1 MALSTYRDSGTEAKY
16 KLSGAPTTRRGLQG
30 GAPRRVRD
38 PLGARRQ
45 AGAAAE
51 KAFGPALRPLT
62 GVVTEAL
69 QVYRTVRAGPR

>member
-1 MALSTYRDSGTEAKY
+1 M
-16 KLSGAPTTRRGLQG
+16 
-30 GAPRRVRD
+30 RVRD

-51 KAFGPALRPLT
+51 KAFSPALRPVT
-62 GVVTEAL
+62 GVVMEAL